1 MTDSTMAVSWA
12 EMDFCFYKLK
22 RAGSFATS
30 LIDTI
35 FKADDDNRA
44 SLAKGFPELVEVI
57 NRFNREKGYWADL
70 VERWN
75 ESYPN
80 GKLIA

>member
-1 MTDSTMAVSWA
+1 MTDSTMEVSWA
-12 EMDFCFYKLK
+12 EMDFCFYKLG
-22 RAGSFATS
+22 RTGSFTTS

-44 SLAKGFPELVEVI
+44 KLTKGFPELVEVI

-70 VERWN
+70 VARWN
-75 ESYPN
+75 DSYPN
-80 GKLIA
+80 GKLVA

>member
-1 MTDSTMAVSWA
+1 MATMTMVVTWA
-12 EMDFCFYKLK
+12 EMDFCFYKLG
-22 RAGSFATS
+22 RAGSFMTS

-35 FKADDDNRA
+35 FKADDTNRKKI
-44 SLAKGFPELVEVI
+44 AKGYPELIEVI
-57 NRFNREKGYWADL
+57 DRYNREKGYWADL

-80 GKLIA
+80 GALIA

>member
-1 MTDSTMAVSWA
+1 MEVTWA
-12 EMDFCFYKLK
+12 EMDFCFYKLG
-22 RAGSFATS
+22 RSGSFMKS

-35 FKADDDNRA
+35 FKADGENRQK
-44 SLAKGFPELVEVI
+44 LAKGFPELIEVI
-57 NRFNREKGYWADL
+57 NRFNHEKGYWADL
-70 VERWN
+70 VKRWN